1 MEKQEKAL
9 LTIIVPAYNVEAYIE
24 ECLNSLVNQTVRNH
38 KIIIVNDGSTDKTE
52 EKCLKYKEEY
62 EELITYVYQDNKG
75 LGGARNTGMQY
86 VDTPYLTFL
95 DSDDWLSIKFVE
107 KFSKLME
114 WTDEKPEMVFTLPWV
129 FDSVTNRI
137 LSWKD
142 KEIYDS
148 IFEVKENKSYV
159 KTNVRKNPELYKLE
173 VSSCRKIY
181 KTEFLEDNKFFFPE
195 KLKWEDVPG
204 HFYLLNKANTCMAL
218 PEVGFF
224 YRTNQGGQIT
234 SGGGKTRLDMVP
246 IFEQLLKVQEENNFI
261 EIERAYVL
269 RLILDFSLW
278 SVEATNV
285 EYIVELLNKL
295 HIFWKKIDKND
306 LQFYLDNLSQNK
318 EVEKG
323 FVASLMSENYLKL
336 KEYDE
341 RYDVMRKYSRVFN
354 KDGEKRNII
363 KGGLKCVQEH
373 GLKYTI
379 SWALIWIVFI
389 LLLNTFGS
397 FLQSMI

>member
-306 LQFYLDNLSQNK
+306 LQFYSDNLSQNK

-379 SWALIWIVFI
+379 SWALEKSQ
-389 LLLNTFGS
+389 LR
-397 FLQSMI
+397 

>member
-95 DSDDWLSIKFVE
+95 DIDDWLSIKFVE

-379 SWALIWIVFI
+379 SWALEKSQ
-389 LLLNTFGS
+389 LR
-397 FLQSMI
+397 

>member
-173 VSSCRKIY
+173 VTSCRKIY

-379 SWALIWIVFI
+379 SWALEKSQ
-389 LLLNTFGS
+389 LR
-397 FLQSMI
+397 

>member
-379 SWALIWIVFI
+379 SRALEKSQ
-389 LLLNTFGS
+389 LR
-397 FLQSMI
+397 

>member
-246 IFEQLLKVQEENNFI
+246 ILEQLLKVQEENNFI

-379 SWALIWIVFI
+379 SWALEKSQ
-389 LLLNTFGS
+389 LR
-397 FLQSMI
+397 

>member
-1 MEKQEKAL
+1 MIQ
-9 LTIIVPAYNVEAYIE
+9 
-24 ECLNSLVNQTVRNH
+24 SLKVT
-38 KIIIVNDGSTDKTE
+38 TDKTE

-379 SWALIWIVFI
+379 SWALEKSQ
-389 LLLNTFGS
+389 LR
-397 FLQSMI
+397 

>member
-363 KGGLKCVQEH
+363 KGGLKCVQCR
-373 GLKYTI
+373 
-379 SWALIWIVFI
+379 WPDAAP
-389 LLLNTFGS
+389 
-397 FLQSMI
+397 

>member
-379 SWALIWIVFI
+379 SWALEKA
-389 LLLNTFGS
+389 N
-397 FLQSMI
+397 

>member
-1 MEKQEKAL
+1 M

-379 SWALIWIVFI
+379 SWALEKSQ
-389 LLLNTFGS
+389 LR
-397 FLQSMI
+397 

>member
-379 SWALIWIVFI
+379 SWALEKSQLI
-389 LLLNTFGS
+389 
-397 FLQSMI
+397 

>member
-173 VSSCRKIY
+173 VNSCRKIY

-379 SWALIWIVFI
+379 SWALEKSQ
-389 LLLNTFGS
+389 LR
-397 FLQSMI
+397 

>member
-204 HFYLLNKANTCMAL
+204 HFYLLNKANTCMA
-218 PEVGFF
+218 

-379 SWALIWIVFI
+379 SWALEKSQ
-389 LLLNTFGS
+389 LR
-397 FLQSMI
+397 

>member
-173 VSSCRKIY
+173 VNSCRKIY

-323 FVASLMSENYLKL
+323 FVASLMRENYLKL

-379 SWALIWIVFI
+379 SWALEKSQ
-389 LLLNTFGS
+389 LR
-397 FLQSMI
+397 